1 MLVYKFKKANNMIKN
16 YFKIAWRN
24 IARNR
29 VYTAINV
36 LGLSLGVCACIVIYV
51 IISYELSFDTF
62 HPDKERIYRVIG
74 DATESTGEKLHWGKL
89 PLPLSTTARQ
99 ELTGFDAIAGVVPVN
114 AKVSIPQGA
123 KKPAKHFNNRVWGST
138 VIVEPQYFDIFKY
151 TWLSG
156 NAATALNAPFTVVLT
171 ESAAHQYFGL
181 ISPDKII
188 GKQVIYDDSVKVSVS
203 GIVKDWDKNSDFAFT
218 DLISFSTIKS
228 CSYLKNGLSPDSW
241 KEGDLSTW
249 VFTKLSKGTVPAQIN
264 SKLANLVK
272 RHGDPKM
279 KLTPWLEPLGDI
291 HFNANVIENPI
302 RTAHLPTLYSLL
314 AIALFILI
322 LAVINF
328 INLSTAQSIR
338 RAKEVGV
345 RKVLGSSRTSLIFQF
360 LTETLMLTFF
370 AVTLAILL
378 VNPVLTAFR
387 SFIPAGLTFHLF
399 SSSTIIFLLL
409 VTGVTSLLAGLY
421 PAKVLSAYLPALSLK
436 GTGAQRG
443 GEKWLLRKG
452 LIIFQFAVSL
462 IFIIGTIVIASQLN
476 YTRNK
481 DLGFT
486 TDAIITVETPWG
498 DSLSKVRVAEQKIKQ
513 LSGVSNVAL
522 AWATPGKA
530 ASMRI
535 KFRSTDVKETD
546 VAQVDGDENLI
557 PMYRIKLLAGR
568 NLMHADSVNEFVINE
583 TLAKFMGYKKPEQA
597 VGKIL
602 YWFNKPYPVV
612 GVVADFHSSS
622 LHEPIRPLC
631 IINRVERE
639 RTFAIQLAAKGKQAN
654 NLRATLTQIEKVWKS
669 IYPAG
674 TFDYRFYDESLALM
688 YEKDQQTA
696 TLMNTAMS
704 VTIFISCIGL
714 FGLALFTAEKKAK
727 EISIR
732 KILGASAANIAAML
746 SMDFIILII
755 IALFIA
761 SPIAWYFMNQWLHGF
776 AYRINISLWIF
787 ALAGLGAVFIALIT
801 VSFQAIKAALVN
813 PVKSLKTE

>member
-1 MLVYKFKKANNMIKN
+1 MIKN

-51 IISYELSFDTF
+51 IISFELSFDTF
-62 HPDKERIYRVIG
+62 HPNKERIYRVIG

-89 PLPLSTTARQ
+89 PLPLSATARQ
-99 ELTGFDAIAGVVPVN
+99 ELTGFDAIAGVVPFN
-114 AKVSIPQGA
+114 AKVSIPQVTG
-123 KKPAKHFNNRVWGST
+123 KPATHFSNRVWGST
-138 VIVEPQYFDIFKY
+138 IIAEPQYFDIFKY

-171 ESAAHQYFGL
+171 ESVARQYFGP
-181 ISPDKII
+181 IPTDEII
-188 GKQVIYDDSVKVSVS
+188 GKQLIYDDSIRVSVS
-203 GIVKDWDKNSDFAFT
+203 GVVKDWNKNSDLAFT

-228 CSYLKNGLSPDSW
+228 SNYLKNGLSPDSW
-241 KEGDLSTW
+241 SEGDMSTW
-249 VFTKLSKGTVPAQIN
+249 IFAKLSKGTLPAQLN
-264 SKLANLVK
+264 SKMTSLVK
-272 RHGDPKM
+272 RHADPKM
-279 KLTPWLEPLGDI
+279 KLTPWFEPLADI

-302 RTAHLPTLYSLL
+302 RTAHLPTLYSLM

-360 LTETLMLTFF
+360 LTETLILTLF
-370 AVTLAILL
+370 AVALAVLL
-378 VNPVLTAFR
+378 VNPVLTTFR
-387 SFIPAGLTFHLF
+387 SFIPAGVTFYLF
-399 SSSTIIFLLL
+399 NPSTMVFLVL
-409 VTGVTSLLAGLY
+409 VTVVTSLLAGLY

-436 GTGAQRG
+436 GSGAQRG

-486 TDAIITVETPWG
+486 SDAIITVETTPG
-498 DSLSKVRVAEQKIKQ
+498 DSLSKVKVVAQKVKQ

-530 ASMRI
+530 AAMRI
-535 KFRSTDVKETD
+535 KFKSTDVKETE

-568 NLMHADSVNEFVINE
+568 NLAHSDSVNEFVINE
-583 TLAKFMGYKKPEQA
+583 TLARFMGYKTPEQA
-597 VGKIL
+597 IGKIL
-602 YWFNKPYPVV
+602 YWFNKPYPIV

-622 LHEPIRPLC
+622 LHAPIVPLC

-639 RTFAIQLAAKGKQAN
+639 GTLAIQLAAKGKQAN
-654 NLRATLTQIEKVWKS
+654 NLKATLTQIEKAWKS

-674 TFDYRFYDESLALM
+674 TFDYRFYDESIALM
-688 YEKDQQTA
+688 YEKDRQTA

-704 VTIFISCIGL
+704 ITIFISCIGL

-732 KILGASAANIAAML
+732 KILGASTANIAAML
-746 SMDFIILII
+746 SMDFIILIV

-761 SPIAWYFMNQWLHGF
+761 SPIAWYFMNQWLHSF
-776 AYRINISLWIF
+776 AYRIDISLWIF
-787 ALAGLGAVFIALIT
+787 ILAGLGAIFIALIT
-801 VSFQAIKAALVN
+801 VSFQAIKAALIN